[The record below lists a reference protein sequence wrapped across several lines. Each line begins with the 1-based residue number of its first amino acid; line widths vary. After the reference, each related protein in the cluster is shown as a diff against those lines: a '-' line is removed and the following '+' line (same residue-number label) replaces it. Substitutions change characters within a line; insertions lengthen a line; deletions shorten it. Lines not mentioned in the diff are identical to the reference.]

1 MGLTL
6 RLGWQPVL
14 MPEAH
19 FRYLLSHDAEIVG
32 ELITE
37 QGEVIS
43 YSVVLLAREE
53 GEWRTVRVYDN
64 HLGVPHMHR
73 YTHAGVKSRT
83 ARRQTRPRQAT
94 GITLPFSRSEV
105 DFRS

>member
-1 MGLTL
+1 
-6 RLGWQPVL
+6 

-19 FRYLLSHDAEIVG
+19 FRYLLAHDAEIVV

-37 QGEVIS
+37 HGKVGR

-73 YTHAGVKSRT
+73 YTHAGAKQDGEKTDEATASDGYNIALQQVRT
-83 ARRQTRPRQAT
+83 GYQEMIEGWRR
-94 GITLPFSRSEV
+94 S
-105 DFRS
+105 

>member
-1 MGLTL
+1 
-6 RLGWQPVL
+6 
-14 MPEAH
+14 MPQTD
-19 FRYLLSHDAEIVG
+19 FRYLLSQDAEIVV

-37 QGEVIS
+37 QGKISS

-73 YTHAGVKSRT
+73 YTRGGIKGDGEKAGQASPSDGYNAALEQVRT
-83 ARRQTRPRQAT
+83 GFQ
-94 GITLPFSRSEV
+94 GMIDGWHRS
-105 DFRS
+105 

>member
-1 MGLTL
+1 
-6 RLGWQPVL
+6 
-14 MPEAH
+14 MPEAR
-19 FRYLLSHDAEIVG
+19 FRYLLAHDAEIVV

-37 QGEVIS
+37 HGMVGR

-73 YTHAGVKSRT
+73 YTHAGVKQDGEKTDEAT
-83 ARRQTRPRQAT
+83 ASDGLTLLCGKSELATRR
-94 GITLPFSRSEV
+94 
-105 DFRS
+105 

>member
-1 MGLTL
+1 
-6 RLGWQPVL
+6 

-19 FRYLLSHDAEIVG
+19 FRYLLTQDAEIVA

-37 QGEVIS
+37 HGKVS
-43 YSVVLLAREE
+43 RYSVVLLTREE

-73 YTHAGVKSRT
+73 YTHAGVKQDGET
-83 ARRQTRPRQAT
+83 TDEGPQAT
-94 GITLPFSRSEV
+94 GITLLCSKSELAT
-105 DFRS
+105 RR

>member
-1 MGLTL
+1 
-6 RLGWQPVL
+6 

-37 QGEVIS
+37 QGRVIS

-73 YTHAGVKSRT
+73 YTHAGAKQDGEKTNEAT
-83 ARRQTRPRQAT
+83 ASD
-94 GITLPFSRSEV
+94 GYNLPCSRSEMA
-105 DFRS
+105 FRR

>member
-1 MGLTL
+1 
-6 RLGWQPVL
+6 
-14 MPEAH
+14 MPEAR
-19 FRYLLSHDAEIVG
+19 FRYLLSNDAEIVV

-37 QGEVIS
+37 HGEVVG

-73 YTHAGVKSRT
+73 YTHAGVKQDGEKTDEATASAGYNLALQQVRT
-83 ARRQTRPRQAT
+83 GFQEMIEGWRR
-94 GITLPFSRSEV
+94 S
-105 DFRS
+105 

>member
-1 MGLTL
+1 
-6 RLGWQPVL
+6 

-19 FRYLLSHDAEIVG
+19 FRYLLSEDAEIVV

-37 QGEVIS
+37 HGGVIR
-43 YSVVLLAREE
+43 YSVVLLAREA

-73 YTHAGVKSRT
+73 YTHQGVKRDGEATNEATVSDGYSIALQQVRT
-83 ARRQTRPRQAT
+83 GFQEMIEGWRR
-94 GITLPFSRSEV
+94 S
-105 DFRS
+105 

>member
-1 MGLTL
+1 
-6 RLGWQPVL
+6 

-19 FRYLLSHDAEIVG
+19 FRYLLAHDAEIVV

-37 QGEVIS
+37 HGKVGR

-73 YTHAGVKSRT
+73 YTHAGVKQDGEKTDEAT
-83 ARRQTRPRQAT
+83 ASDGYNIALQRVRAGYQEMIEGWRR
-94 GITLPFSRSEV
+94 S
-105 DFRS
+105 

>member
-1 MGLTL
+1 
-6 RLGWQPVL
+6 

-19 FRYLLSHDAEIVG
+19 FRYLLAHDAEIVG

-37 QGEVIS
+37 HGKVVS
-43 YSVVLLAREE
+43 YSVVLLAYDG

-73 YTHAGVKSRT
+73 YTRSGGKQDGEKTGEAT
-83 ARRQTRPRQAT
+83 ASDGYNIALQKVRQGFQEMIEGWRR
-94 GITLPFSRSEV
+94 S
-105 DFRS
+105 

>member
-1 MGLTL
+1 
-6 RLGWQPVL
+6 

-19 FRYLLSHDAEIVG
+19 FRYLLAHDAEIVV

-37 QGEVIS
+37 RGEVS
-43 YSVVLLAREE
+43 RYSVVLLTREE

-73 YTHAGVKSRT
+73 YTRAGVKQDGEKTDEATASDGYNIALQQVRT
-83 ARRQTRPRQAT
+83 GYQEMIEGWRR
-94 GITLPFSRSEV
+94 S
-105 DFRS
+105 

>member
-1 MGLTL
+1 
-6 RLGWQPVL
+6 

-37 QGEVIS
+37 QGRVVS

-64 HLGVPHMHR
+64 HLGVAHMHR
-73 YTHAGVKSRT
+73 YTHAGVKQDGEKTNEAT
-83 ARRQTRPRQAT
+83 ASDGYNIALQQVRNGFQEMIEGWRR
-94 GITLPFSRSEV
+94 S
-105 DFRS
+105 

>member
-1 MGLTL
+1 
-6 RLGWQPVL
+6 

-19 FRYLLSHDAEIVG
+19 FRYLLAHDAEIVV

-37 QGEVIS
+37 HGKVGR

-73 YTHAGVKSRT
+73 YTHVGAKQDGEKTDEATASDGYNIALQQVRAGYQEMIEGW
-83 ARRQTRPRQAT
+83 RR
-94 GITLPFSRSEV
+94 S
-105 DFRS
+105 